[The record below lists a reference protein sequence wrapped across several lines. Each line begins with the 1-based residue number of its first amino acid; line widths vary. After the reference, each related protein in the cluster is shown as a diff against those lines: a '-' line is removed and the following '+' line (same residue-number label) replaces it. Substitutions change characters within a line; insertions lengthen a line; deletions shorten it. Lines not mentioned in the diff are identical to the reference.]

1 MKRLILIL
9 ILTLSFQSIA
19 KSDDIRDF
27 EIEGMSIG
35 DSLLDYFTKQNIE
48 SERSF
53 YRLGGKYLD
62 GYSKISIK
70 KNNKIYD
77 NVVLYF
83 ESDDKRYT
91 IQAISGR
98 NYYNQ
103 NVDECYK
110 TQKIIVNE
118 LKMIMDSSKI
128 KIGKKNK
135 HSRLPNSY
143 VTSTYFYLNDSDITI
158 SCYDFSKKDTQS
170 KDRLSVIVRT
180 EKLNIYLRSTK

>member
-1 MKRLILIL
+1 MNRLLLIL
-9 ILTLSFQSIA
+9 ILTLSFQTLTKA
-19 KSDDIRDF
+19 DDIRDF

-35 DSLLDYFTKQNIE
+35 DSLLDYFSKETIE
-48 SERSF
+48 KERNF

-62 GYSKISIK
+62 AYSKISIK
-70 KNNKIYD
+70 ENNKIYD

-83 ESDDKRYT
+83 ESDDRSYT

-103 NVDECYK
+103 NINECYK
-110 TQKIIVNE
+110 TQKYIVNE
-118 LKMIMDSSKI
+118 IKTIMDSTKI
-128 KIGKKNK
+128 IVRKKKK

-143 VTSTYFYLNDSDITI
+143 VTSTNFYLNESDITI
-158 SCYDFSKKDTQS
+158 SCYNFSKKDTQS
-170 KDRLSVIVRT
+170 IDRLSVIVRT